1 MRILQLSKFYPPV
14 NGGIESVVFDLTE
27 GLNSHGEITNV
38 LCANESRHTIR
49 EEGRYKVTRAASMGK
64 LLSTS
69 IAPRLVYELARQH
82 SSYDILH
89 VHLPDPMMNFALW
102 ATRPKAKIVVHW
114 HSDVVHQRLALKLY
128 APLQQWLLQRADGIV
143 ATSARYAESSVWLRE
158 FMSKVHVIPLGARDV
173 AVAPSAESVMEICRR
188 FGHKRI
194 VLALGRM
201 VYYKGFEHLIRASR
215 YLPSDVHVVIGGH
228 GDLFD
233 ELNRLVR
240 AEGLSDRVTLTGRI
254 PQAELPALYAAAEI
268 FCLPS
273 IVRAEAFGVVLLEA
287 MAASLPV
294 VATEI
299 EGSGVPWVNQHGVT
313 GLNVP
318 PAVPEALAEALNTLL
333 SQPRGAAAL
342 GGAGRR
348 RFLECF
354 TADLMVERTLCL
366 YRQLSAFVEDSSHR
380 PATRS

>member
-1 MRILQLSKFYPPV
+1 MRILQLSKFYPPY

-27 GLNSHGEITNV
+27 GLNGRGEITDV
-38 LCANESRHTIR
+38 LCANESQRTVR

-69 IAPRLVYELARQH
+69 ISPWLVYELARQH

-89 VHLPDPMMNFALW
+89 AHLPDPMMNFALW
-102 ATRPKAKIVVHW
+102 AIRPKAKIVVHW
-114 HSDVVHQRLALKLY
+114 HSDVVHQELALKLY
-128 APLQQWLLQRADGIV
+128 APLQQWLLQRADAIV
-143 ATSARYAESSVWLRE
+143 ATSARYAESSVWLRA
-158 FMSKVHVIPLGARDV
+158 FMSKVRVIPLGARDV
-173 AVAPSAESVMEICRR
+173 ATAPSVESVMEISRR

-215 YLPSDVHVVIGGH
+215 YLPSDTHVVIGGH
-228 GDLFD
+228 GDLF
-233 ELNRLVR
+233 EQLNRLVS
-240 AEGLSDRVTLTGRI
+240 AEGLSDRVTLIGRI

-294 VATEI
+294 VTTEI
-299 EGSGVPWVNQHGVT
+299 EGSGVPWVNQHGIT

-333 SQPRGAAAL
+333 SQPRRAAAL
-342 GGAGRR
+342 GKAGRR

-354 TADLMVERTLCL
+354 TADLMVERTLRM
-366 YRQLSAFVEDSSHR
+366 YRQLPTIVEDFSHR
-380 PATRS
+380 SVTRL